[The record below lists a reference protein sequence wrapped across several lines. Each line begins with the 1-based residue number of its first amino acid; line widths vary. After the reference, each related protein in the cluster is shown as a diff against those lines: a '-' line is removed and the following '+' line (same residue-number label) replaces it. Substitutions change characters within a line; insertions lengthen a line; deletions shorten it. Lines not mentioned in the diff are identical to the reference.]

1 MIRGTSGTTEF
12 QGVIPY
18 VRGKEWSHKW
28 ISTPLWYRIYKQDTF
43 KETLGCIHTA
53 EAKSVKQRTFRY
65 SPWRRYF
72 LFSFFCKSQFATNL
86 VGLSWS
92 RVNCKGSWIKRR
104 FIHTYLSWCSRCSN
118 IFRYFL
124 YNVLQLNCECLCVYS
139 RSWIPRKLGTSRIL
153 QILRNLINNA
163 ELLSSSFEIIFYNSY
178 NSCALYF
185 RSLEL
190 SGCF

>member
-1 MIRGTSGTTEF
+1 MDLYAT
-12 QGVIPY
+12 VIPHIQTGHVQRN
-18 VRGKEWSHKW
+18 VRVHSYSWSKECEATN
-28 ISTPLWYRIYKQDTF
+28 ISLFALTQ
-43 KETLGCIHTA
+43 
-53 EAKSVKQRTFRY
+53 
-65 SPWRRYF
+65 YF
-72 LFSFFCKSQFATNL
+72 LLFFFFFCKSQFATNL
-86 VGLSWS
+86 VGLSLS

-139 RSWIPRKLGTSRIL
+139 RSWIPRKFGTSRIL